1 MALDIIEEKIEFPSG
16 VSVSLEKNGFI
27 ISGPKGKVTA
37 AIPPVAAKIEGNV
50 FIISGRDKSFV
61 NTAVALVKSAT
72 KGVTEGYTRKLQ
84 IVYAHFPITIEQK
97 GAVMVIKNFL
107 GEKNPRKA
115 KIAGDTKVKVE
126 KEFINVSGPDQYGVG
141 QTAANFKQATHIR
154 SKDPRVFQDGIYD
167 APQ

>member
-37 AIPPVAAKIEGNV
+37 AIPPVTAKVEGNII
-50 FIISGRDKSFV
+50 IISGRDKSFV
-61 NTAVALVKSAT
+61 NTAVALVKSAV

-84 IVYAHFPITIEQK
+84 IVYAHFPITLEQK
-97 GAVMVIKNFL
+97 GGVLIIKNFL

-115 KIAGDTKVKVE
+115 KIVGDTKVKVE
-126 KEFINVSGPDQYGVG
+126 KEFISLSGPDQYGVG
-141 QTAANFKQATHIR
+141 QTAANFRQATHIR
-154 SKDPRVFQDGIYD
+154 FKDPRVFQDGIYN
-167 APQ
+167 APE